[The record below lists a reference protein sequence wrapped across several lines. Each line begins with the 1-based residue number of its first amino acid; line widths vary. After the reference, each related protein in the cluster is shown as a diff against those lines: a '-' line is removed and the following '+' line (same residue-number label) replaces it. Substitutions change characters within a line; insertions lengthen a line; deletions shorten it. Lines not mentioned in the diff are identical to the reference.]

1 MILSFLFHR
10 GLLGE
15 NYYICDSIIQT
26 MRNRYKFIF
35 TLLSIIIFSSI
46 TNAQNIVSEQ
56 LANKIGTIF
65 VSSNTNRSNAVLSLI
80 HTELGTDKQ
89 ANLYI
94 FNIEGGGFV
103 IVSASKESR
112 PILAYS
118 FKNNFGDEIPAT
130 ASCFIDNYNNTI
142 NYYKNTDFPID
153 EATTKL
159 WNDLEA
165 NNVRSKTTAIVD
177 PLIQTQWN
185 QDCYYN
191 EYAPFDNY
199 GPCYRAYAGCVAC
212 AMSQVMKYWNY
223 PETGKGSHDY
233 THSKYGN
240 LAADFGSTTYKWD
253 EMPNEI
259 WSHNDAIATLM
270 YQCGVSVNMN
280 YGPDGSGAQSKD
292 VETAM
297 RSYFGYAAAKYVE
310 RSSCNDEEW
319 IALLKSELDKE
330 QPMYFSGTGE
340 PGGHAIV
347 CDGYDSND
355 YFHFNMGWSGISD
368 GFYSIDDACGFYK
381 NQAVVMNIIP
391 LPINADENNII
402 YVAADGTGD
411 GSSWENAT
419 SKLEYAT
426 AIASDGNTQIWVK
439 SGTYYGD
446 ASDEEG
452 AICFYAKNRIYGGF
466 SGNETAD
473 FDINDR
479 DFEANPTI
487 LDGENQR
494 RVLYQDDH
502 FSTSTYSIIDGFTIQ
517 NGYSGSGGGLLL
529 SSNSRFYNCKF
540 INNSTNGQGGAVYTT
555 SPLNNNTLNIFESC
569 LFKNNSASMGGAIF
583 DINGLTLSGCKFI
596 ENNASTK
603 GGAYYVFTNK
613 KPKLVNCVFAQNSA
627 ADGGAIYN
635 RGQMTMTNCNIV
647 RNEAQNSI
655 GGLYNENKYSKI
667 FNSVF
672 WNNTANGESNQ
683 IEGETQLFNCAV
695 EGDYEGTNVIKI
707 SADNNGSDNQNYP
720 LFRNPDDNDYY
731 IMDGSTLIN
740 AGDKTYDNVPEKDIN
755 NDIRIVKSQVDIG
768 AYENQTGANVIETY
782 DDTLLIYPN
791 PAKDHINII
800 GENNLRIDIY
810 NSLGQKIYS
819 EDCGNST
826 TIETSDWTS
835 GIYFVNINGKVYK
848 IVK

>member
-1 MILSFLFHR
+1 
-10 GLLGE
+10 
-15 NYYICDSIIQT
+15 
-26 MRNRYKFIF
+26 MRNKYKFIF
-35 TLLSIIIFSSI
+35 ILLLIIIFSYNG
-46 TNAQNIVSEQ
+46 NAQNIVDEQ
-56 LANKIGTIF
+56 LANNVGTNF
-65 VSSNTNRSNAVLSLI
+65 VSNNTNKSNPVLSLI
-80 HTELGTDKQ
+80 HTEFGTDNE

-103 IVSASKESR
+103 IVSASKESK

-118 FKNNFGDEIPAT
+118 FKNSFGEEIPST
-130 ASCFIDNYNNTI
+130 TSYFINNYNNTI
-142 NYYKNTDFPID
+142 NYLKESDGDIDDVCLRSWDELEKN
-153 EATTKL
+153 EVKK
-159 WNDLEA
+159 
-165 NNVRSKTTAIVD
+165 RTAAVVN

-199 GPCYRAYAGCVAC
+199 GPCNRAYAGCVAC

-223 PETGKGSHDY
+223 PATGKGSHDY

-310 RSSCNDEEW
+310 RSSCDDEEW

-381 NQAVVMNIIP
+381 NQSVVMNIIP
-391 LPINADENNII
+391 LPINSDENNII

-426 AIASDGNTQIWVK
+426 AVASDGNTQIWVK

-466 SGNETAD
+466 CGNETAD
-473 FDINDR
+473 FDINLR

-502 FSTSTYSIIDGFTIQ
+502 FSISTYSIIDGFTIQ
-517 NGYSGSGGGLLL
+517 NGYSGSGGALLL

-555 SPLNNNTLNIFESC
+555 SPLNNNTLNIFENC
-569 LFKNNSASMGGAIF
+569 LFENNSASMGGAIF
-583 DINGLTLSGCKFI
+583 DINGLTLSGCMFV
-596 ENNASTK
+596 ENNAATK

-613 KPKLVNCVFAQNSA
+613 KPKLVNCVFTQNSA

-655 GGLYNENKYSKI
+655 GGLYNENKYSKF

-672 WNNTANGESNQ
+672 WNNIANGEANQ
-683 IEGETQLFNCAV
+683 IEGEVQLFNCAV
-695 EGDYEGTNVIKI
+695 EGDCDGTNIIKI
-707 SADNNGSDNQNYP
+707 SAENSGNDNQKYP
-720 LFRNPDDNDYY
+720 LFRNPDNNDYY
-731 IMDGSTLIN
+731 ILDGSALIN
-740 AGDKTYDNVPEKDIN
+740 AGDKTYDNVSEKDIN
-755 NDIRIVKSQVDIG
+755 NDVRIVKGQVDIG
-768 AYENQTGANVIETY
+768 AYENQTGVSIIETN
-782 DDTLLIYPN
+782 DNTLLIYPN
-791 PAKDHINII
+791 PAKDYINII

-810 NSLGQKIYS
+810 NSLGQKIHS
-819 EDCGNST
+819 EECENST
-826 TIETSDWTS
+826 TIETSDWIS

>member
-1 MILSFLFHR
+1 
-10 GLLGE
+10 
-15 NYYICDSIIQT
+15 
-26 MRNRYKFIF
+26 MRNKFKFIF
-35 TLLSIIIFSSI
+35 TLLLIIIFSSNS
-46 TNAQNIVSEQ
+46 NAQNIVDEQ
-56 LANKIGTIF
+56 LANKVGTNFI
-65 VSSNTNRSNAVLSLI
+65 SNNTNRSNPVLNLI
-80 HTELGTDKQ
+80 HTELGTDNQ

-103 IVSASKESR
+103 IVSASKESK

-118 FKNNFGDEIPAT
+118 FKNNFGEEIPSAAT
-130 ASCFIDNYNNTI
+130 YFINNYNNTI
-142 NYYKNTDFPID
+142 NYLKESQDDIDDLCLRSWEELEKNEVKKRT
-153 EATTKL
+153 
-159 WNDLEA
+159 
-165 NNVRSKTTAIVD
+165 SAIVD

-199 GPCYRAYAGCVAC
+199 GPCNRAYAGCVAC

-253 EMPNEI
+253 EMPNQI
-259 WSHNDAIATLM
+259 WSYNDAIATLM

-297 RSYFGYAAAKYVE
+297 RSYFGYSAAKYVE
-310 RSSCNDEEW
+310 RSSLQDDEW

-347 CDGYDSND
+347 CDGYDSNG
-355 YFHFNMGWSGISD
+355 YFHFNMGWSGMSD
-368 GFYSIDDACGFYK
+368 GFYSIDDAGGFYK

-426 AIASDGNTQIWVK
+426 AIASDGNTQVWVK

-446 ASDEEG
+446 ASDENG

-466 SGNETAD
+466 SGNEPAD
-473 FDINDR
+473 FDINQR

-494 RVLYQDDH
+494 RVLYQNDH

-529 SSNSRFYNCKF
+529 SSNSRFYNCIF

-555 SPLNNNTLNIFESC
+555 SPLNNNTLNIFENC
-569 LFKNNSASMGGAIF
+569 LFENNSASMGGAIF
-583 DINGLTLSGCKFI
+583 DVNGLTLSGCMFI
-596 ENNASTK
+596 ENNATTK

-613 KPKLVNCVFAQNSA
+613 KPKLVNCVFAKNSA
-627 ADGGAIYN
+627 ADGAAVYN
-635 RGQMTMTNCNIV
+635 RGQMTMTNCSIV

-655 GGLYNENKYSKI
+655 GGLYNENKYSK
-667 FNSVF
+667 FYNSVF
-672 WNNTANGESNQ
+672 WNNTANGEANQ
-683 IEGETQLFNCAV
+683 LEGEVQLFNCAV
-695 EGDYEGTNVIKI
+695 EGDCEGTNIIKI
-707 SADNNGSDNQNYP
+707 SSENSGNDNQNYP
-720 LFRNPDDNDYY
+720 LFRNPDSNDYY
-731 IMDGSTLIN
+731 IMDGSALIN
-740 AGDKTYDNVPEKDIN
+740 AGDKSYDNVSEKDIN
-755 NDIRIVKSQVDIG
+755 NDIRVVKGQVDIG
-768 AYENQTGANVIETY
+768 AYENQTGASIVDTKDN
-782 DDTLLIYPN
+782 TLLIYPN
-791 PAKDHINII
+791 PAKDYINII
-800 GENNLRIDIY
+800 GENNLTIDIY

-819 EDCGNST
+819 KECENST
-826 TIETSDWTS
+826 IIETSDWTS
-835 GIYFVNINGKVYK
+835 GLYFVKINNRVYK

>member
-1 MILSFLFHR
+1 MKKKQNLILTLLLVILSF
-10 GLLGE
+10 
-15 NYYICDSIIQT
+15 SA
-26 MRNRYKFIF
+26 
-35 TLLSIIIFSSI
+35 S
-46 TNAQNIVSEQ
+46 NAQNFVNET
-56 LANKIGTIF
+56 LARKIGSNF
-65 VSSNTNRSNAVLSLI
+65 VSSNSSRSNTKLDLI
-80 HTELGTDKQ
+80 HTISDFDSQ

-103 IVSASKESR
+103 IVSAIKETK

-118 FKNNFGDEIPAT
+118 FNNSFGGEIPAT
-130 ASCFIDNYNNTI
+130 ASYFINNYNNTI
-142 NYYKNTDFPID
+142 NYIKETELPYDESCMRLWDELENNDIKN
-153 EATTKL
+153 
-159 WNDLEA
+159 
-165 NNVRSKTTAIVD
+165 RTTAVVN

-199 GPCYRAYAGCVAC
+199 GPCNRAYAGCVAC

-240 LAADFGSTTYKWD
+240 LSADFGSTAYKWD

-297 RSYFGYAAAKYVE
+297 RSYFGYSAAKYVE
-310 RSSCNDEEW
+310 RSSLQDDEW
-319 IALLKSELDKE
+319 IALLKSELDKK

-355 YFHFNMGWSGISD
+355 YFHFNMGWSGMSD

-446 ASDEEG
+446 ISDENG

-466 SGNETAD
+466 SGNENAD
-473 FDINDR
+473 FDISQR
-479 DFEANPTI
+479 DLESNPTI

-494 RVLYQDDH
+494 RVLYQNDH
-502 FSTSTYSIIDGFTIQ
+502 FSSSTYSIIDGFTIQ
-517 NGYSGSGGGLLL
+517 NGYSGSGGALLL

-555 SPLNNNTLNIFESC
+555 SPLNNSTLNIFENC
-569 LFKNNSASMGGAIF
+569 FFENNSASMGGAIF
-583 DINGLTLSGCKFI
+583 DINGLTLSRCMFI
-596 ENNASTK
+596 ENSATTK

-655 GGLYNENKYSKI
+655 GGMYNENKYSKF

-672 WNNTANGESNQ
+672 WNNTANGVANQ
-683 IEGETQLFNCAV
+683 IEGELQLFNCAV
-695 EGDYEGTNVIKI
+695 EGDHEGTNIVKI
-707 SADNNGSDNQNYP
+707 SADNSGNDSQNYP
-720 LFRNPDDNDYY
+720 LFRNPDINDYY
-731 IMDGSTLIN
+731 IMDGSILIN
-740 AGDKTYDNVPEKDIN
+740 AGDKTYDNVSEKDIN
-755 NDIRIVKSQVDIG
+755 NDIRIVKGQVDIG
-768 AYENQTGANVIETY
+768 AYENQTGASIIETN
-782 DDTLLIYPN
+782 DNTLLIYPN

-800 GENNLRIDIY
+800 GEINLTIDIY

-819 EDCGNST
+819 EECENST
-826 TIETSDWTS
+826 TIETSEWTS
-835 GIYFVNINGKVYK
+835 GIYFVKINDKIYK